1 MLSFISTFNTALFIA
16 FTALYAYQIIY
27 VAVALFH
34 KKPMPMTAKQ
44 NHRYAV
50 VIAARNENTV
60 IGNLIDSIKK
70 QKYPQNLIDIF
81 VVADN
86 CTDNT
91 ADVARRAGA
100 IVYERFNTQLV
111 GKGYALSY
119 VLNQIAQDY
128 GENTYEG
135 YFVFDADNLLDENF
149 VAEMN
154 KQFDK
159 GYRILT
165 CYRNSKNYASNWISA
180 GYSLWFL
187 RESKYLNYPR
197 MLLNTSCAISGTGFL
212 IHNDIIRKNHGW
224 KHHLLT
230 EDIEFSVDNV
240 INGETIGYCGSA
252 KLYDEQPCTWKQSW
266 TQRLRW
272 SKGFYQV
279 LGKYGK
285 RLVKGFVVDRRFS
298 CYDMFITIAPA
309 IFVTL
314 SSIIMNLIFMLSAFH
329 GTTVNPLII
338 TTTATSIFSSVANFY
353 VILFVM
359 GVITTITEWNEIH
372 AKPAKKVLY
381 TFTFPFFILT
391 YIPISIAALF
401 KKIHWEPI
409 PHNITKSI
417 EDFEQPQ
424 NQ

>member
-1 MLSFISTFNTALFIA
+1 MALFVV

-50 VIAARNENTV
+50 VIAARNESTV

-91 ADVARRAGA
+91 ADVARKAGA
-100 IVYERFNTQLV
+100 TVYERFNTQQV

-119 VLNQIAQDY
+119 VLNHIAQDY
-128 GENTYEG
+128 GAYTYEG

-154 KQFDK
+154 KQFDQ
-159 GYRILT
+159 GHRILT

-197 MLLNTSCAISGTGFL
+197 TLLKTSCAISGTGFL

-240 INGETIGYCGSA
+240 ISGETIGYCGSA
-252 KLYDEQPCTWKQSW
+252 KLYDEQPCTWRQSW

-285 RLVKGFVVDRRFS
+285 RLVKGFVVDHRFS

-314 SSIIMNLIFMLSAFH
+314 TSIIMNLIFMLSAFH

-338 TTTATSIFSSVANFY
+338 TTTATSIFSSIANFY
-353 VILFVM
+353 IVLFIM

-372 AKPAKKVLY
+372 AKPVKKILY
-381 TFTFPFFILT
+381 TFTFPLFILT

>member
-1 MLSFISTFNTALFIA
+1 MALFVV

-154 KQFDK
+154 NQFDK

-372 AKPAKKVLY
+372 AKPAKKILY

>member
-1 MLSFISTFNTALFIA
+1 MALFVV

-372 AKPAKKVLY
+372 AKPAKKILY

>member
-1 MLSFISTFNTALFIA
+1 MLSFISTFNMALFVV

-372 AKPAKKVLY
+372 AKPAKKILY

>member
-50 VIAARNENTV
+50 VIAARNESAV

-86 CTDNT
+86 CTDDT
-91 ADVARRAGA
+91 ASVSREAGA
-100 IVYERFNTQLV
+100 IVYERFNTQHV

-128 GENTYEG
+128 GAYTYEG

-154 KQFDK
+154 KFFDK

-165 CYRNSKNYASNWISA
+165 CYRNSKNYASSWISA

-197 MLLNTSCAISGTGFL
+197 TLLNTSCAISGTGFL
-212 IHNDIIRKNHGW
+212 IHNDIIRANHGW

-240 INGETIGYCGSA
+240 IQGETIGYCGSA

-285 RLVKGFVVDRRFS
+285 KLVKGFAFERRFS
-298 CYDMFITIAPA
+298 CYDMFITVAPA

-314 SSIIMNLIFMLSAFH
+314 ASIFMNLTFMLSAFH
-329 GTTVNPLII
+329 GTWVNMLII
-338 TTTATSIFSSVANFY
+338 TTTATAIVSSVVNFY
-353 VILFVM
+353 LILFVM
-359 GVITTITEWNEIH
+359 GVITTITEWKEIH
-372 AKPAKKVLY
+372 AKPLKKILY
-381 TFTFPFFILT
+381 TFTFPLFILT
-391 YIPISIAALF
+391 YIPISIVALF
-401 KKIHWEPI
+401 KKIGWDPI
-409 PHNITKSI
+409 PHNIAKSI
-417 EDFEQPQ
+417 EDFEQSQ
-424 NQ
+424 G